1 MRHIVCQLQHDA
13 PVPPLDA
20 ASARTWT
27 SDPWP
32 RADQS
37 NRRWTEADSPAM
49 PIVSVTPG
57 DRRASGR
64 TRADPP
70 IWRGSQ
76 QPALFN
82 RRSLIWAFCVI
93 TGKVGEPSRFN
104 RHAVSV
110 Q

>member
-1 MRHIVCQLQHDA
+1 MPHIVCQLQHDA

-20 ASARTWT
+20 ASARTRT

-49 PIVSVTPG
+49 PIVSLTLG
-57 DRRASGR
+57 DRRVSGR

-70 IWRGSQ
+70 FWTAILARFDRPVTVQ
-76 QPALFN
+76 
-82 RRSLIWAFCVI
+82 ICVI
-93 TGKVGEPSRFN
+93 CTVTRGW
-104 RHAVSV
+104 SV
-110 Q
+110 